1 MRRVTI
7 MDTFASVAP
16 PPDPSDGAGG
26 ASTPLRRARRGFLGA
41 AAASALGALLVTRRS
56 EAAPSS
62 SVTPAIQ
69 SRWLALQE
77 TAAALKRVDSSAAEL
92 RAELVARYGEI
103 LGNWTNAKHWEGDPD
118 RARLRHLIAE
128 SDRLGGIEA
137 DQLDDLLTCPAESI
151 GDLSLKLSAVLG
163 VWREKPKHF
172 EEASEYHEDIALTF
186 MQDAET
192 FFGRGVAA

>member
-26 ASTPLRRARRGFLGA
+26 ASPPLRRARRGFLGA

-69 SRWLALQE
+69 SRWRALQE

-92 RAELVARYGEI
+92 RAELVERYGEI

-151 GDLSLKLSAVLG
+151 GDLSLKLPAVLG
-163 VWREKPKHF
+163 V
-172 EEASEYHEDIALTF
+172 
-186 MQDAET
+186 
-192 FFGRGVAA
+192 